1 MRISVAVKR
10 NYVTRSILWTGLYLL
25 LVMLPLGVLLLGEVP
40 PGTVFGWDFAVAL
53 GFSALV
59 IMFTMFLLTARFK
72 WTTHV
77 FGIDI
82 IYYFHR
88 WIALV
93 ALVLL
98 LAHPVILIGMEPLLL
113 EYLKPDAP
121 WHMLAG
127 NMALLA
133 VILLVAT
140 SVWRKALHLH
150 YDAWRFL
157 HAVFAVLAVGLA
169 MVHIAGVNYYV
180 EAPWKRALWLMLA
193 VSVVLL
199 LLYVRIVRPLL
210 IMRRSYSVIDVRA
223 ERGNAWTLTVAP
235 DGHPGLTFMP
245 GQFVWLSL
253 WDSPLAMREHPFSI
267 ASSALEPQ
275 RMQFTIKSLGDFTSQ
290 IGAVEPGQ
298 QLYLDGPF
306 GAFSI
311 DRYPDAPGYVFVAG
325 GIGIAPILSMLRT
338 LANRGDQRSLW
349 LFYAYRSL
357 EKLTASEE
365 LEALQAS
372 LNLKMVFVLNEPPPD
387 WTGESGF
394 ITRELLQRHLPGNHA
409 VLEYFLCG
417 PTPMTVSVEHSLNVL
432 GVPLRRVHS
441 ELFDMV

>member
-1 MRISVAVKR
+1 VNGVAVKR
-10 NYVTRSILWTGLYLL
+10 HYVIRGVLWTGLYLL
-25 LVMLPLGVLLLGEVP
+25 LVLLPLGVLLLGKVP
-40 PGTVFGWDFAVAL
+40 PGTKFGWDFAVAL
-53 GFSALV
+53 GFSALA

-72 WTTHV
+72 WTTRA

-93 ALVLL
+93 AFVLL
-98 LAHPVILIGMEPLLL
+98 LAHPLVLIGMEPLLL

-121 WHMLAG
+121 WHMVAG
-127 NMALLA
+127 NVALLA
-133 VILLVAT
+133 VILLVLT
-140 SVWRKALHLH
+140 SVWRKPLHLH
-150 YDAWRFL
+150 YDVWRFL
-157 HAVFAVLAVGLA
+157 HAVFAVTAVGLA

-180 EAPWKRALWLMLA
+180 EAPWKRELWLVLA
-193 VSVVLL
+193 VSVILI

-210 IMRRSYSVIDVRA
+210 IMRHRYRVTDISA
-223 ERGNAWTLTVAP
+223 ERGNTWTLTVAP
-235 DGHPGLTFMP
+235 DGHSGLAFMP
-245 GQFVWLSL
+245 GQFVWMNL
-253 WDSPLAMREHPFSI
+253 WHSPLAMREHPFSI

-275 RMQFTIKSLGDFTSQ
+275 RLQFTIKRLGDFTSQ
-290 IGAVEPGQ
+290 INTVEPGQ
-298 QLYLDGPF
+298 HLYLDGPF

-325 GIGIAPILSMLRT
+325 GIGVAPILSMLRT
-338 LANRGDQRSLW
+338 LADRGDRRPLW

-357 EKLTASEE
+357 EQLTAREE
-365 LEALQAS
+365 LQALQAR
-372 LNLKMVFVLNEPPPD
+372 LHLKCIIVLNEPPPD

-394 ITRELLQRHLPGNHA
+394 ITREILQRHLPANHV

-417 PTPMTVSVEHSLNVL
+417 PTPMTASVEHSLDAI
-432 GVPLRRVHS
+432 GVPLRRVHT